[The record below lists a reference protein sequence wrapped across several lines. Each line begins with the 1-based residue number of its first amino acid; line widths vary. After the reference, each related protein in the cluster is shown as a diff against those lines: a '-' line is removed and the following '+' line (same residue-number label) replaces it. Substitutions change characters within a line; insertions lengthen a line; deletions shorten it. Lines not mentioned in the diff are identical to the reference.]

1 MRNTMIHVV
10 AFLAPSFW
18 MNLPSRIIH
27 QLKEFRVN
35 ITIKQDGLCDH
46 LKRKK
51 FLTLTSYHF
60 CISTP
65 ILKLE
70 MTTFVVFT
78 QLLTGREN
86 SLIQCNGQ
94 NCLWSLGNYPKLQQ
108 ARKKDDPLP
117 KPKSSD
123 VSAAVT

>member
-1 MRNTMIHVV
+1 MIHVV

-27 QLKEFRVN
+27 KLREFRVN
-35 ITIKQDGLCDH
+35 ITIRQEGLCDH
-46 LKRKK
+46 LRRKK

-86 SLIQCNGQ
+86 SLSNAMVKIAYGVWGIAP
-94 NCLWSLGNYPKLQQ
+94 NCSKQ
-108 ARKKDDPLP
+108 ARKMIPCQNLKVRMEVQL
-117 KPKSSD
+117 
-123 VSAAVT
+123 